1 MHMYENLI
9 PRFIRYVKME
19 TRSDETSTTIPST
32 QSQVEFA
39 EKLMEEL
46 KEIGLSDVSYNT
58 KNGFVTATVPSNVD
72 EDVPTI
78 GFIAHMDTAD
88 FNAENVSPQFHE
100 NYDGEAIVLNE
111 AENIVLSPEDFPNL
125 KNYVGQTLITT
136 DGTTLLGSDDKSG
149 IAEIVTAMETLI
161 NDENIKHGKIR
172 VGFGPDEEI
181 GIGADLFDVEEFDAD
196 FAYTMDGGPV
206 GELEFESFNAASA
219 IVTIQGK
226 NVHPGTAKGKMVN
239 AIKLAMAFD
248 AKLPQD
254 EVPEKTEG
262 REGFYHLLNISGEE
276 EQAQLSYII
285 RDHDRAKFEERK
297 STIGQIAK
305 EMNETLDSDRIQV
318 VLKDQYYNMGEIIEK
333 DMRPVELA
341 KEAMEFL
348 NIEPVIEPIR
358 GGTDGSKISFMG
370 LPTPNIFAGGENF
383 HGRYE
388 FVAVESMKKATDV
401 IVAIAQL
408 NAAKGA

>member
-1 MHMYENLI
+1 MYENLI

-297 STIGQIAK
+297 STIEQNAK

-333 DMRPVELA
+333 DMRPIELA

-388 FVAVESMKKATDV
+388 FVAVESMEKATDV